1 MRRRLMCVPMT
12 ALLLLLAACGGKSG
26 NEAEELL
33 LTTRGRYVE
42 MTACAGH
49 MDLTA
54 DYGIRVYSY
63 GVDFTWEKDGET
75 VLTLTAPENV
85 AGTSAHIAGGET
97 ALEYDGVML
106 ETGPLD
112 SAGLS
117 PIDALPALL
126 GYAREG
132 FVGECVLEDCNG
144 EIRLHVTCRDPQKE
158 PGTGVEAQLW
168 FQSET
173 FALLRGEVS
182 EGGITILQCEFTSFT
197 MNGP

>member
-1 MRRRLMCVPMT
+1 MCVPMT
-12 ALLLLLAACGGKSG
+12 VLILLLTACGGKSG

-33 LTTRGRYVE
+33 LTARGRYLE
-42 MTACAGH
+42 MTSCGGH
-49 MDLTA
+49 VDMTT
-54 DYGIRVYSY
+54 DYGIRVYTY

-112 SAGLS
+112 STGLS

-132 FVGECVLEDCNG
+132 FVGECVLEDWGG
-144 EIRLHVTCRDPQKE
+144 EIRLHATCRDPQKE
-158 PGTGVEAQLW
+158 PGTGVEVQLW
-168 FQSET
+168 FHT
-173 FALLRGEVS
+173 GTLALARGEIS
-182 EGGITILQCEFTSFT
+182 EDGITVLQCEFTSFT
-197 MNGP
+197 MSGS

>member
-12 ALLLLLAACGGKSG
+12 ALFLLLAACGGKSG

-33 LTTRGRYVE
+33 LTTRSRYVE

-49 MDLTA
+49 VDITA
-54 DYGIRVYSY
+54 DYGQRVYSY
-63 GVDFTWEKDGET
+63 GVDFTWEKEGET
-75 VLTLTAPENV
+75 VLTLTAPDHV
-85 AGTSAHIAGGET
+85 AGTVAHIAGGKT
-97 ALEYDGVML
+97 ALEYEGVML

-132 FVGECVLEDCNG
+132 FVAECVLEDWNG
-144 EIRLHVTCRDPQKE
+144 ELRLRAACRDPQKE
-158 PGTGVEAQLW
+158 PGTGVEVQLW
-168 FQSET
+168 FQPET
-173 FALLRGEVS
+173 FALLRGEIS
-182 EGGITILQCEFTSFT
+182 EEGTTVLQCEFTSFT
-197 MNGP
+197 MNGL